1 AGPSLSGFQL
11 SGSPSLGVPALGVPA
26 LGVPAPHGC
35 RTPPGLLMPQVLGGS
50 RCPPGRRGR
59 WLLQPS
65 QVTLDPPWMP
75 VFVWERVT
83 LTCHGPGAPV
93 PTRWFEGD
101 RLLKL
106 AESDRLQVSR
116 TRRGSSS
123 YRCQRHGAA
132 LSAPVT
138 LSFSD
143 DWLVLQVPA
152 QALLEGDTPWLRCQ
166 GWGDA
171 KVTRVRFYR
180 EQEEL
185 GGPTRE
191 NELLLPPLQLP
202 HGGRY
207 RCEAAVS
214 SLLAGWQVS
223 APVAVA

>member
-1 AGPSLSGFQL
+1 MGTWGH
-11 SGSPSLGVPALGVPA
+11 GDRGHGVGDMAA
-26 LGVPAPHGC
+26 
-35 RTPPGLLMPQVLGGS
+35 M
-50 RCPPGRRGR
+50 GR
-59 WLLQPS
+59 WGWRS
-65 QVTLDPPWMP
+65 GDGAVGTNIVTLDPPWMP

-132 LSAPVT
+132 TSRVHWCILVQRDPRAHPRPSLA
-138 LSFSD
+138 

-191 NELLLPPLQLP
+191 ND
-202 HGGRY
+202 
-207 RCEAAVS
+207 

-223 APVAVA
+223 APVAVTPEGAPLTLSCLSRLSPLRP